1 MNSQVDIVRVRREV
15 LGRLLEEVRST
26 PDIECCG
33 LLAGRDGVISL
44 VLPARNALASA
55 TTYEIA
61 PADLF
66 ALFRQMR
73 DEQLDH
79 LGIYHSH
86 PHSDNVPSASDV
98 ERAYYPEAA
107 QFILSPRLDAA
118 RPVRVFRIAIG
129 HSRELKMERI

>member
-1 MNSQVDIVRVRREV
+1 MNAGTDIVRVRREV
-15 LGRLLEEVRST
+15 LGRLLEEARSI
-26 PDIECCG
+26 PEMECCG
-33 LLAGRDGVISL
+33 LLAGRDGVISV

-55 TTYEIA
+55 TAYEIA
-61 PADLF
+61 PAELF
-66 ALFRQMR
+66 LLFRQMR

-86 PHSDNVPSASDV
+86 PNTDNVPSTADL

-107 QFILSPRLDAA
+107 QFILSPRLDVP
-118 RPVRVFRIAIG
+118 RPIRVFRMAIG

>member
-1 MNSQVDIVRVRREV
+1 MNTQADIVRVRREV
-15 LGRLLEEVRST
+15 LGRLLEEARST
-26 PDIECCG
+26 PAIECCG
-33 LLAGRDGVISL
+33 LLAGCDGVVSR
-44 VLPARNALASA
+44 VLPARNALSSA
-55 TTYEIA
+55 TAYEIA

-66 ALFRQMR
+66 ALFRHMR
-73 DEQLDH
+73 DERLEH

-86 PHSDNVPSASDV
+86 PHTDNVPSASDV

-118 RPVRVFRIAIG
+118 RPIRVFRIAIG